1 MMKNILKSSLIMLLV
16 DVIYLGVFAA
26 KPFVKMVEKIQ
37 KSSVDINYLYA
48 GITYVIMMIAF
59 NHFILSK
66 NGTYKDAFLLGMV
79 IYGVFDFTNL
89 ALFKQYNIFIG
100 IQDTIWGGLLF
111 MITLYLTKN
120 IGT

>member
-120 IGT
+120 IGI